1 MSKASKEPAP
11 KQLVNNTSGN
21 EEFKTKVFA
30 KSGSPKTV
38 KETFQLVLN
47 LFLNLFS

>member
-1 MSKASKEPAP
+1 MSKASKQAA
-11 KQLVNNTSGN
+11 KVTGDSSVKTG
-21 EEFKTKVFA
+21 EFETKFFT

-38 KETFQLVLN
+38 KETIQLVLN

>member
-1 MSKASKEPAP
+1 MSKASKVPSP
-11 KQLVNNTSGN
+11 KPVINNSAGN
-21 EEFKTKVFA
+21 GEFKTKVFA

>member
-1 MSKASKEPAP
+1 MSKASKVPAP
-11 KQLVNNTSGN
+11 KPMADNSAGN

-30 KSGSPKTV
+30 KSESPKTV